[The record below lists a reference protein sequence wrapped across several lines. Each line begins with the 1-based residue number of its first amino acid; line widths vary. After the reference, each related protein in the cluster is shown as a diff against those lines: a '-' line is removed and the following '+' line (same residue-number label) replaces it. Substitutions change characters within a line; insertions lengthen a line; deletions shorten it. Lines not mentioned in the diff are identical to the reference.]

1 MTTLRLPT
9 DIVPLNYNLN
19 IKAFFDPILNDSRVD
34 ERFEGVVIITIRVIN
49 STRLIVFHCN
59 PSIKILDSIEITN
72 LDTNQTIGIRT
83 DQHYYDENEF
93 YKIELDYPLGLG
105 DYDLKLEYRGDFGSE
120 SNFVGFFKGAYQEDG
135 MIK

>member
-1 MTTLRLPT
+1 
-9 DIVPLNYNLN
+9 
-19 IKAFFDPILNDSRVD
+19 
-34 ERFEGVVIITIRVIN
+34 
-49 STRLIVFHCN
+49 
-59 PSIKILDSIEITN
+59 

-93 YKIELDYPLGLG
+93 YKIELDNQLGLG
-105 DYDLKLEYRGDFGSE
+105 DYDLKLEYRGDFGPS